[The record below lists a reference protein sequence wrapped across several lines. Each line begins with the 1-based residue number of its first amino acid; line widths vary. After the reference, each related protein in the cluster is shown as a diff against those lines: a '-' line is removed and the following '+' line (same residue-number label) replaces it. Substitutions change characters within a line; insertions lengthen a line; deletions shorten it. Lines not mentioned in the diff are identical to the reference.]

1 MLLSS
6 TQPSRALWQ
15 PSAALVALL
24 PSVTSRT
31 RTAVDIGAGSG
42 RDAAFLAGRGW
53 SVTAVDRDVGLVEK
67 AVALGSRRDQGGG
80 VLGAGVG
87 GGVVRGVER
96 TFGRDLGDDRYWL
109 RENAA
114 ELVVMIRFLRRGV
127 LEIVGEGVEVGGFVV
142 IEHFLTGCEA
152 FGGPVKKAQ
161 MLERGELGRVFGSRG
176 FEVLVEEERG
186 LPDGRPVVWFLAR
199 KVE

>member
-1 MLLSS
+1 MLLPS

-31 RTAVDIGAGSG
+31 LSAVDIGAGSG

-53 SVTAVDRDVGLVEK
+53 SVTAVDRDAGLVEK
-67 AVALGSRRDQGGG
+67 AVALGSRRDQDGGI
-80 VLGAGVG
+80 LGASVG

-96 TFGRDLGDDRYWL
+96 TFGCDLGVDRDWL

-127 LEIVGEGVEVGGFVV
+127 LEIVGEGVKVGGFVV

-176 FEVLVEEERG
+176 FEVLVEEERE